1 MRRALLAAAAVL
13 VLACAGFLGLLAS
26 DVRQWEKQLVH
37 DGLAFRETPEH
48 PGLFRPD
55 ERLPGGAARTLLGI
69 DDDLAFRRA
78 LQLLWMSVAAPPADQ
93 DPEPG
98 ALRAAAE
105 IALAEV
111 ARSDP
116 NRGRRSQVTN
126 LLGVLSVARDGE
138 EPGDVRG
145 NRLESAIVSF
155 RTAVLLD
162 DRNEPAKY
170 NLELALRNVDPES
183 EVNLPRGAGGQGE
196 LGQAGSGY

>member
-1 MRRALLAAAAVL
+1 MESMEAPMPGAEDQLQRAYALADR
-13 VLACAGFLGLLAS
+13 FT
-26 DVRQWEKQLVH
+26 DNI
-37 DGLAFRETPEH
+37 ETVVY
-48 PGLFRPD
+48 G
-55 ERLPGGAARTLLGI
+55 GGAARRLLGI
-69 DDDLAFRRA
+69 GDDLAFRRA
-78 LQLLWMSVAAPPADQ
+78 LQLVWMSVAASPPDQ
-93 DPEPG
+93 DPEPA

-116 NRGRRSQVTN
+116 DPTRRSQVTN

-138 EPGDVRG
+138 EPRAVRG

-162 DRNEPAKY
+162 DRNERAKY

-183 EVNLPRGAGGQGE
+183 EVDLPRGRGGQGM
-196 LGQAGSGY
+196 LGRAGTGY